1 MELCNVRYKNK
12 QGIRLRTARLECIV
26 LPDEGGKMVS
36 LRERL
41 SGEELLAQAEGGV
54 YKELTFNGSYID
66 SECSA
71 FDDLFPTVDP
81 WYNGEREYA
90 DHGEVCRLPN
100 AYIIRNDGMAS
111 LHLSVLSPFG
121 DYVFRKSYKE
131 LEDGLEIA
139 YEAEN
144 IGGKPLKAIWAS
156 HLMLKAREGE
166 AVTLS
171 GDDAYEAE
179 FMFCED
185 ASVAQ
190 AGTETKLRNGCALL
204 RSAPW
209 SRDGNAYKFYI
220 KKPYTGS
227 FKYGNLTVRTE
238 NADYLG
244 IWINNGR
251 FKGMYNVAAEFCT
264 GAYDTPGKAE
274 ERGADVTI
282 PKGGTR
288 KWKLFLTASHEKDR
302 RRPWNRQKEERSL

>member
-1 MELCNVRYKNK
+1 
-12 QGIRLRTARLECIV
+12 
-26 LPDEGGKMVS
+26 
-36 LRERL
+36 
-41 SGEELLAQAEGGV
+41 
-54 YKELTFNGSYID
+54 
-66 SECSA
+66 
-71 FDDLFPTVDP
+71 
-81 WYNGEREYA
+81 
-90 DHGEVCRLPN
+90 
-100 AYIIRNDGMAS
+100 
-111 LHLSVLSPFG
+111 
-121 DYVFRKSYKE
+121 
-131 LEDGLEIA
+131 
-139 YEAEN
+139 
-144 IGGKPLKAIWAS
+144 
-156 HLMLKAREGE
+156 MLKAREGE